1 MLKKLIQNSKYK
13 AWRGG
18 ISFLYLQSDSP
29 LKEKY
34 RSNSKSKLNWAQE
47 IPKLKEY

>member
-18 ISFLYLQSDSP
+18 ISNLQSDSP